1 MYNPA
6 QQQGQDYAPVN
17 APQELPLLL
26 NRYRVVEQRGSGGF
40 SSVLVCL
47 DTTLGRRVAIKC
59 MPLESAATA
68 GASTLNEALD
78 EARITSKLN
87 HPNIVTV
94 HDFCVRDNIAY
105 LIMEFVDGLTL
116 SELMGRVE
124 GGVLTYDECAYLLD
138 CLSSVLDYAHS
149 QGVLHLDIKPS
160 NVFIDKDG
168 TIKLGDFGMASL
180 ASAAG
185 WEGARGGTVGYMP
198 PEQLQG
204 LTVDERTDVFAMA
217 VVLYQALTG
226 ASPFAAKDA
235 EASLKL
241 IQKGAKP
248 LTKVESEFKGPVS
261 DCIGRAL
268 NPEPGARQDSAG
280 ELARAIMPY
289 LGDEADGKDSV
300 VSLMAQVRGETGPS
314 EEAWG
319 EAYDNGI
326 SFVERHPHAPALATR
341 LASAATFAALGA
353 RFLPGITAAFGMGFE
368 SNTVALAGGLALAAL
383 GAAIPWAGGIA
394 TGALCVLAIF
404 ASGAY
409 SPMFLVAV
417 LVIALFIAWY
427 YATAGSHVLSYATT
441 LLASATATPLGSS
454 ALAGFTL
461 RPKVAAICAAVGS
474 VLSLIM
480 TQISGS
486 VAGSFMA
493 GSFIANTTAST
504 STTAATITST
514 GTTPDGAAI
523 AAALASLATK
533 PSTWILLAGCVASAW
548 LAALFNTKR
557 SAGMRNLGQILAL
570 ALLVALQLV
579 AARVE
584 NDGIWTA
591 PALYDLAVGV
601 TFTVLMCIAN
611 AAQGQAVLRE
621 DV

>member
-1 MYNPA
+1 MYDPSQQTGQGYTPA
-6 QQQGQDYAPVN
+6 N
-17 APQELPLLL
+17 TPQELPLLL

-40 SSVLVCL
+40 SSVFVCL
-47 DTTLGRRVAIKC
+47 DTTLDRRVAIKC
-59 MPLESAATA
+59 MPLDSAASA

-94 HDFCVRDNIAY
+94 HDFVVRDNIAY

-116 SELMGRVE
+116 SELMSRVE
-124 GGVLTYDECAYLLD
+124 GGALTYDECAYLLG

-168 TIKLGDFGMASL
+168 AIKLGDFGMASL

-204 LTVDERTDVFAMA
+204 LTVDERTDVFALA
-217 VVLYQALTG
+217 VVCYQALTG
-226 ASPFAAKDA
+226 ISPFAAKDA

-248 LTKVESEFKGPVS
+248 LAKVEAELKGPVS

-289 LGDEADGKDSV
+289 LGDEVDGKESIAG
-300 VSLMAQVRGETGPS
+300 LMAQARGETGPS
-314 EEAWG
+314 EEAWD
-319 EAYDNGI
+319 EAHGNGI
-326 SFVERHPHAPALATR
+326 SFVERHPHAPAVFTR
-341 LASAATFAALGA
+341 LVSAAVFAALAA
-353 RFLPGITAAFGMGFE
+353 RFLPGITEAFGMGFDAT
-368 SNTVALAGGLALAAL
+368 TVAWVGALALGVI
-383 GAAIPWAGGIA
+383 GATLPFVGGIA
-394 TGALCVLAIF
+394 TGTLCVLAIF

-417 LVIALFIAWY
+417 LVIALFIGWY
-427 YATAGSHVLSYATT
+427 FGTAGSHMLSYAAA
-441 LLASATATPLGSS
+441 LLPAAVATPLGGP
-454 ALAGFTL
+454 ALAGL
-461 RPKVAAICAAVGS
+461 ALGPK
-474 VLSLIM
+474 
-480 TQISGS
+480 
-486 VAGSFMA
+486 
-493 GSFIANTTAST
+493 
-504 STTAATITST
+504 
-514 GTTPDGAAI
+514 
-523 AAALASLATK
+523 AAALSAGVGAILAVIMNQIGSGTGSEIAATLGQLATM
-533 PSTWILLAGCVASAW
+533 PSTWISFAACVASAW
-548 LAALFNTKR
+548 LAALFNSKH
-557 SAGMRNLGQILAL
+557 SAGMRNLGQLLAL
-570 ALLVALQLV
+570 ALLVSLQLV

-584 NDGIWTA
+584 NGGIWTA
-591 PALYDLAVGV
+591 PAMYDLAIGV
-601 TFTVLMCIAN
+601 TLTVLMCIAN
-611 AAQGQAVLRE
+611 ACLGTALLRE